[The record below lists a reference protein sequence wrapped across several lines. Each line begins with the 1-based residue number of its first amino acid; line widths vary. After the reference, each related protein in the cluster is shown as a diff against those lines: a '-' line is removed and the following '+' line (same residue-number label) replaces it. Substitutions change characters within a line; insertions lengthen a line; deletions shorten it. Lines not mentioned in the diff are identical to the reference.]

1 MAPIRRFSTAEKGKA
16 PREEP
21 DPLPPKK
28 RLVLRGPDE
37 GAHQVVSRPWC
48 ERAPPGFPLPLYAH
62 IEGPEGADADRH
74 GRRRHRR
81 RRVTKVWVVPPGV
94 HTEGSSREFVLHAAM
109 PPQSWIRLPPF
120 FASIIPQG
128 ELLELWLQHAGCSTL
143 ATEAEVAVV
152 APGEVFM
159 TRGWSEIA
167 RVCRTRGAFAIHL
180 EYDGASV
187 MFFKVFDANGRRL
200 ECCPGRGGRDPA
212 TARTGPAD
220 RSLGGSSGGGG
231 VGGSSDSGELFAT
244 PETSDDS
251 YEPPSRRRSWSRAGS
266 SGRRRL

>member
-1 MAPIRRFSTAEKGKA
+1 
-16 PREEP
+16 
-21 DPLPPKK
+21 
-28 RLVLRGPDE
+28 
-37 GAHQVVSRPWC
+37 
-48 ERAPPGFPLPLYAH
+48 
-62 IEGPEGADADRH
+62 
-74 GRRRHRR
+74 
-81 RRVTKVWVVPPGV
+81 
-94 HTEGSSREFVLHAAM
+94 M
-109 PPQSWIRLPPF
+109 P
-120 FASIIPQG
+120 
-128 ELLELWLQHAGCSTL
+128 LELWLQHAGCSTL

-212 TARTGPAD
+212 AARTGPAD

-231 VGGSSDSGELFAT
+231 VGGSSGSGELFAT

>member
-1 MAPIRRFSTAEKGKA
+1 
-16 PREEP
+16 
-21 DPLPPKK
+21 
-28 RLVLRGPDE
+28 
-37 GAHQVVSRPWC
+37 
-48 ERAPPGFPLPLYAH
+48 
-62 IEGPEGADADRH
+62 
-74 GRRRHRR
+74 
-81 RRVTKVWVVPPGV
+81 
-94 HTEGSSREFVLHAAM
+94 
-109 PPQSWIRLPPF
+109 
-120 FASIIPQG
+120 
-128 ELLELWLQHAGCSTL
+128 
-143 ATEAEVAVV
+143 
-152 APGEVFM
+152 M

-220 RSLGGSSGGGG
+220 RSLGGCSGGRGG
-231 VGGSSDSGELFAT
+231 RGSSDSGELFAT

-266 SGRRRL
+266 SGHHRL

>member
-1 MAPIRRFSTAEKGKA
+1 M
-16 PREEP
+16 
-21 DPLPPKK
+21 
-28 RLVLRGPDE
+28 
-37 GAHQVVSRPWC
+37 
-48 ERAPPGFPLPLYAH
+48 
-62 IEGPEGADADRH
+62 
-74 GRRRHRR
+74 
-81 RRVTKVWVVPPGV
+81 
-94 HTEGSSREFVLHAAM
+94 LHVAM

-200 ECCPGRGGRDPA
+200 ECCPGRGGRDLA
-212 TARTGPAD
+212 TARTGPAG
-220 RSLGGSSGGGG
+220 RSLGGSSRDVG
-231 VGGSSDSGELFAT
+231 VRGSSDSGELFT
-244 PETSDDS
+244 PPKTSDNS
-251 YEPPSRRRSWSRAGS
+251 YEPPSWRCSWSRAGS
-266 SGRRRL
+266 SGRPRL

>member
-1 MAPIRRFSTAEKGKA
+1 
-16 PREEP
+16 
-21 DPLPPKK
+21 
-28 RLVLRGPDE
+28 
-37 GAHQVVSRPWC
+37 
-48 ERAPPGFPLPLYAH
+48 
-62 IEGPEGADADRH
+62 
-74 GRRRHRR
+74 
-81 RRVTKVWVVPPGV
+81 
-94 HTEGSSREFVLHAAM
+94 
-109 PPQSWIRLPPF
+109 
-120 FASIIPQG
+120 
-128 ELLELWLQHAGCSTL
+128 
-143 ATEAEVAVV
+143 
-152 APGEVFM
+152 M

-200 ECCPGRGGRDPA
+200 ECCPRRGGRDPA
-212 TARTGPAD
+212 TARTGPAV

-266 SGRRRL
+266 SGRHRL